1 MTIKKT
7 NLPTPLD
14 YVEEAF
20 IDCILN
26 LSESEIDAEMRE
38 LNLDPE
44 KAAAETKAAIERGI
58 VAAHK
63 ASLVRARDELAKVKT
78 NLSSSSGP
86 RSRRRTR
93 PVRENE
99 EWRS

>member
-26 LSESEIDAEMRE
+26 MSESEIDAELRE

-44 KAAAETKAAIERGI
+44 KVAAETKAAIERGI
-58 VAAHK
+58 VATNK
-63 ASLVRARDELAKVKT
+63 ASLV
-78 NLSSSSGP
+78 
-86 RSRRRTR
+86 
-93 PVRENE
+93 VRETN
-99 EWRS
+99 WQRQKPACPRLLPPGIAPARSPGSRK